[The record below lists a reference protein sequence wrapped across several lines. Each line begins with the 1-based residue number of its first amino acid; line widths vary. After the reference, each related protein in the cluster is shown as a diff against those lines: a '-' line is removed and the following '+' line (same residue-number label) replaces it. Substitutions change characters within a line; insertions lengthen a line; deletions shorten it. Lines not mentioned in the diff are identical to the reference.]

1 MLDPDA
7 IPSEVI
13 EKIQEGQWAQG
24 ALKQVIEQH
33 AAQFK
38 VMDDP
43 YLRERGNDVLELGN
57 RLLGH
62 IERRNKRRQHFPR
75 DTILVGDDLG
85 VADIARVPRER
96 LLALVSGRGSV
107 NSHLAI
113 LAEAMGIPTVMG
125 VKDLPMA
132 LIDGGHLIVDG
143 QQGAVITS
151 PSRAQ
156 RDLYA
161 RLKTEELTLTKELE
175 LLAPQKCRTPDGH
188 RTRLW
193 VNTGLLDDAVRSLDR
208 GAEGVG
214 LYRTEIHFMSSD
226 TFPTEEEQ
234 RQIYRA
240 HLEAF
245 SPRPVTMRTLDIG
258 GDKSLP
264 YFPIQEDNP
273 FLGWRGVRVSLDH
286 PEIFIAQI
294 RAMIRASEGLRC
306 HLRIMLP
313 MISSVSEVD
322 AAKRLIDQCYREIS
336 EEGAEVK
343 MPEVGVMIEV
353 PAAVYQAEAILERVD
368 FLSVGSN
375 DLVQYM
381 LAVDRNNPQVAK
393 LFQEFHPS
401 VLHALNH
408 VAKVGLRMG
417 KGVGICGEMAGH
429 PEAALLLM
437 AMGYPVLSMNM
448 TNLLPVKKALSTIS
462 LEIAKQT
469 LEAVLK
475 LDTSEAIKAKI
486 DRVFRR
492 EGLGSLIRGPG
503 GRQRERRKR

>member
-1 MLDPDA
+1 M
-7 IPSEVI
+7 
-13 EKIQEGQWAQG
+13 
-24 ALKQVIEQH
+24 
-33 AAQFK
+33 
-38 VMDDP
+38 
-43 YLRERGNDVLELGN
+43 
-57 RLLGH
+57 
-62 IERRNKRRQHFPR
+62 
-75 DTILVGDDLG
+75 
-85 VADIARVPRER
+85 
-96 LLALVSGRGSV
+96 
-107 NSHLAI
+107 
-113 LAEAMGIPTVMG
+113 
-125 VKDLPMA
+125 
-132 LIDGGHLIVDG
+132 
-143 QQGAVITS
+143 
-151 PSRAQ
+151 
-156 RDLYA
+156 
-161 RLKTEELTLTKELE
+161 
-175 LLAPQKCRTPDGH
+175 
-188 RTRLW
+188 
-193 VNTGLLDDAVRSLDR
+193 
-208 GAEGVG
+208 
-214 LYRTEIHFMSSD
+214 HFMSSD

-475 LDTSEAIKAKI
+475 LDTSEAIKAKV